1 VLLFPESLTA
11 FLLGRTSTISVVMPI
26 NTSWAGHGGQH
37 MKKLSL
43 HSSVASAWNTVLAVT
58 AAEIAKRERALHFV
72 FYSLNNKSFLC
83 PYSA

>member
-1 VLLFPESLTA
+1 
-11 FLLGRTSTISVVMPI
+11 
-26 NTSWAGHGGQH
+26 